1 MNKWKTCTINDLGR
15 VIGGATP
22 STKKP
27 ENYENGNIAWITP
40 KDLAG
45 FSGRYISNGERNIT
59 EQGLKS
65 CSAQLIP
72 KHSILFSSRAPIGY
86 IAIAANE
93 VCTNQ
98 GFKSIVPNDSI
109 DYLFLYYL
117 LKYNKKK
124 IESLGSGTTFKEVSG
139 STMKSIQVTI
149 PETIEEQRKIST
161 ILSLIDD
168 KIEENEKINK
178 NLFHYALCLYSKLI
192 EGQSKKNF
200 IGDYCTLK
208 SGFAFKSK
216 WWKKSGIPVVKI
228 GSINQDYL
236 NLLDCSFVSEDK
248 ISFAKDFIVSE
259 GDLIIAM
266 TGATIGKFTMV
277 PKYSKTILVNQRVGK
292 FFLGDKPI
300 NRIPFIYCTLKQPD
314 IFSEIINRGQGSAQP
329 NVSAKDIMTIP
340 CVMPESSVINQFNR
354 KLSPMFEMI
363 TNNQFENLKL
373 SKLKNT
379 LLPKLISGEIDV
391 SSIDL

>member
-1 MNKWKTCTINDLGR
+1 MRYNDYELQNLVKIRYGKNQKKVVSEKGKYPIYGTGGLMGYSTEYLYDKPSVLIGRKGTINK
-15 VIGGATP
+15 V
-22 STKKP
+22 K
-27 ENYENGNIAWITP
+27 
-40 KDLAG
+40 
-45 FSGRYISNGERNIT
+45 YIEEPFWTVDTLFYT
-59 EQGLKS
+59 EVDEEVV
-65 CSAQLIP
+65 IP
-72 KHSILFSSRAPIGY
+72 KY
-86 IAIAANE
+86 
-93 VCTNQ
+93 
-98 GFKSIVPNDSI
+98 
-109 DYLFLYYL
+109 LYYL
-117 LKYNKKK
+117 MSLINFNNYNEGTTIPSLRTENLNRIVLNIPTIDYQKKVLSILNPIDEK
-124 IESLGSGTTFKEVSG
+124 IE
-139 STMKSIQVTI
+139 
-149 PETIEEQRKIST
+149 
-161 ILSLIDD
+161 
-168 KIEENEKINK
+168 NNNKINK

>member
-98 GFKSIVPNDSI
+98 GFKSIVPNDGI

-178 NLFHYALCLYSKLI
+178 NLEQQAQTLYDKMMVSKVYPLKTLGSITQRNSLKVGNNNSITVLSALNTGNLKPSEEYFSKQVFSKDTSKYILVNEGDFAYNPARINIGSIGINDLGYIGCVSPVYVAFSVDPDYKAFFRFYLKTKGFREECKLRASGSVRQALNYIDFARIETQYPDREEAVIFNQQWNDYHDAICSIVAETEKLI
-192 EGQSKKNF
+192 ELRDS
-200 IGDYCTLK
+200 
-208 SGFAFKSK
+208 
-216 WWKKSGIPVVKI
+216 
-228 GSINQDYL
+228 
-236 NLLDCSFVSEDK
+236 LLPQLMS
-248 ISFAKDFIVSE
+248 
-259 GDLIIAM
+259 
-266 TGATIGKFTMV
+266 GKFNI
-277 PKYSKTILVNQRVGK
+277 S
-292 FFLGDKPI
+292 DI
-300 NRIPFIYCTLKQPD
+300 NI
-314 IFSEIINRGQGSAQP
+314 
-329 NVSAKDIMTIP
+329 
-340 CVMPESSVINQFNR
+340 
-354 KLSPMFEMI
+354 
-363 TNNQFENLKL
+363 
-373 SKLKNT
+373 
-379 LLPKLISGEIDV
+379 
-391 SSIDL
+391 

>member
-178 NLFHYALCLYSKLI
+178 NLEQQAQTLYDKMMVSKVYPLKTLGSITQRNSLKVGNNNSITVLSALNTGNLKPSEEYFSKQVFSKDTSKYILVNEGDFAYNPARINIGSIGINDLGYIGCVSPVYVAFSVDPDYKAFFRFYLKTKGFREECKLRASGSVRQALNYIDFARIETQYPDREEAVIFNQQWNDYHDAICSIVTETEKLI
-192 EGQSKKNF
+192 ELRDS
-200 IGDYCTLK
+200 
-208 SGFAFKSK
+208 
-216 WWKKSGIPVVKI
+216 
-228 GSINQDYL
+228 
-236 NLLDCSFVSEDK
+236 LLPQLMS
-248 ISFAKDFIVSE
+248 
-259 GDLIIAM
+259 
-266 TGATIGKFTMV
+266 GKFNI
-277 PKYSKTILVNQRVGK
+277 S
-292 FFLGDKPI
+292 DI
-300 NRIPFIYCTLKQPD
+300 NI
-314 IFSEIINRGQGSAQP
+314 
-329 NVSAKDIMTIP
+329 
-340 CVMPESSVINQFNR
+340 
-354 KLSPMFEMI
+354 
-363 TNNQFENLKL
+363 
-373 SKLKNT
+373 
-379 LLPKLISGEIDV
+379 
-391 SSIDL
+391 

>member
-178 NLFHYALCLYSKLI
+178 NLEQQAQTLYDKMMVSKVYPLKTLGSITQRNSLKVGNNNSITVLSALNTGNLKPSEEYFSKQVFSKDTSKYILVNEGDFAYNPARINIGSIGINDLGYIGCVSPVYVAFSVDPDYKAFFRFYLKTKGFREECKLRASGSVRQALNYIDFARIETQYPDREEAVIFNQQWNDYHDAICSIVAETEKLI
-192 EGQSKKNF
+192 ELRDS
-200 IGDYCTLK
+200 
-208 SGFAFKSK
+208 
-216 WWKKSGIPVVKI
+216 
-228 GSINQDYL
+228 
-236 NLLDCSFVSEDK
+236 LLPQLMS
-248 ISFAKDFIVSE
+248 
-259 GDLIIAM
+259 
-266 TGATIGKFTMV
+266 GKFNI
-277 PKYSKTILVNQRVGK
+277 S
-292 FFLGDKPI
+292 DI
-300 NRIPFIYCTLKQPD
+300 NI
-314 IFSEIINRGQGSAQP
+314 
-329 NVSAKDIMTIP
+329 
-340 CVMPESSVINQFNR
+340 
-354 KLSPMFEMI
+354 
-363 TNNQFENLKL
+363 
-373 SKLKNT
+373 
-379 LLPKLISGEIDV
+379 
-391 SSIDL
+391 